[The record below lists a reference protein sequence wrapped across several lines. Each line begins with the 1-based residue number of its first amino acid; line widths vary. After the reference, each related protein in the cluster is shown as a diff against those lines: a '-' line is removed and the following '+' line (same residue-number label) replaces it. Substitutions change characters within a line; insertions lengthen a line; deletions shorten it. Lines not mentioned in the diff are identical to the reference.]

1 LTKLSII
8 ISPIGIINK
17 KNQIL

>member
-1 LTKLSII
+1 TKLSII